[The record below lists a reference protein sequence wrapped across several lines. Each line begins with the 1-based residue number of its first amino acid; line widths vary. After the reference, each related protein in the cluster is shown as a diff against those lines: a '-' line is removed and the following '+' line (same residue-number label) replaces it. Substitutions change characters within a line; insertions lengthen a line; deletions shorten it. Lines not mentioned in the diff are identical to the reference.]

1 MLRGNNMATRKTKKK
16 STESNV
22 AGMLPVKELKG
33 ILTEEMSPEAK
44 ILKLGI
50 ILGGGIDINP
60 YQVGH
65 NLKMHPAEVHS
76 GLTELKHRKEIIPGT
91 NRDTVNIRRS

>member
-1 MLRGNNMATRKTKKK
+1 MLRGNNMATRKKKK
-16 STESNV
+16 STENNV
-22 AGMLPVKELKG
+22 AGMLPTKELKG

-60 YQVGH
+60 YQIGH
-65 NLKMHPAEVHS
+65 HLKMHPAEVHS
-76 GLTELKHRKEIIPGT
+76 GLTELKHRKEIAPGT
-91 NRDTVNIRRS
+91 SRDTVNIRRS